1 MGLLQKELEFW
12 LASLPAIGAM
22 KSTGIVRKV
31 DELGRIVLPSELR
44 KSLGIEVKDSLEIY
58 TSGDSVILKKYL
70 PACVFCGEA
79 NDIITFKGKNICK
92 NCLRQVS
99 K

>member
-1 MGLLQKELEFW
+1 
-12 LASLPAIGAM
+12 M

-79 NDIITFKGKNICK
+79 NDIITFKGTNICK